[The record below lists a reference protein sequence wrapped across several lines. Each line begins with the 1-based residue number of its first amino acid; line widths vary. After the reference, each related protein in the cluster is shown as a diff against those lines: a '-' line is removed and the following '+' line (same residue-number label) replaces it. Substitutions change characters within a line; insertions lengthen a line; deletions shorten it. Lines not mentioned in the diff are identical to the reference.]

1 MMLARMNYP
10 AMPEPI
16 GVLRAVSG
24 IPTYDDQI
32 NDQVAAAEASKGKG
46 DLNQL
51 FNAGD
56 TWTVE

>member
-1 MMLARMNYP
+1 
-10 AMPEPI
+10 
-16 GVLRAVSG
+16 VLRAVSG

-32 NDQVAAAEASKGKG
+32 NEQVAAAEASKGKG